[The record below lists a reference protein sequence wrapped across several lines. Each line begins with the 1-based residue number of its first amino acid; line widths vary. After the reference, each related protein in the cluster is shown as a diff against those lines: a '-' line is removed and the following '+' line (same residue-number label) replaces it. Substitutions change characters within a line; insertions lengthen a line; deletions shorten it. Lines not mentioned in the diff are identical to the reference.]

1 MAQTLRCVETLRAS
15 GCQLALDDFGVG
27 FSSLYYLRYLPVDY
41 LKIDGSFI
49 RTLVADPQNRQIVR
63 AMADLTREME
73 RATIAE
79 WVEDAA
85 TLDMVRSLGMDYA
98 QGHHIG
104 RPLPAND
111 ARSSPRTPNIVQ
123 CRDDA

>member
-49 RTLVADPQNRQIVR
+49 RTLVADPQSQQIVR
-63 AMADLTREME
+63 AIADLARGMG

-79 WVEDAA
+79 CVEDAA
-85 TLDMVRSLGMDYA
+85 TLDMVRSLGVDYA
-98 QGHHIG
+98 QGYHIS
-104 RPLPAND
+104 RPLPVTD
-111 ARSSPRTPNIVQ
+111 V
-123 CRDDA
+123 